1 MDLNIRK
8 YIYAFLAFVC
18 VMLSSVSCI
27 FDEYDD
33 VDPSDSGSLQFRII
47 SSVDTKIS
55 YPSEYETIFTPE
67 DAVGCVIAS
76 KNGEDYTFVENIEW
90 TYKQGDNSGVLML
103 AANGGKIQAVSD
115 QEKAEQGYVELT
127 DQNMNY
133 AFFFYYPYSDSVNS
147 LSHVV
152 SASTDQSNADALYSS
167 DFIWT
172 NYVLDQ
178 RTKTENITS
187 SNANYPVNLTF
198 EKKMAVIDIH
208 CDGDASNTVTSPKI
222 QIGTSGTSI
231 GSNTIYT
238 QSGFNLST
246 GSYDF
251 TSNTAVFPNNQTGLL
266 TPYLWSEED
275 TEKIYRLNVVPQTFR
290 DWSLVVTL
298 NSSVMA
304 PIPLED
310 KLTQLEEGK
319 LYILHIAPAGNGS
332 VEIVDWDSGAFGDL
346 VPEDEVEVVGPHV
359 TRIDNAS
366 RTNANLSATEIIARP
381 GEQITITGQNLNL
394 IGKLIIHGVEFGVA
408 ATDEGKKITF
418 TFPEF
423 TDVDDWIDG
432 DIEMLTG
439 TEYADVAVG
448 TKLTAGTY
456 VLPTPKV
463 AEVIREGVNI
473 TLKGTDLDLATSGFG
488 GSVVRGETVVDV
500 ELVDGDLKLGLASCD
515 DQIELRTSYTDTEA
529 DDYVANTVPL
539 NYTPECTELQPATV
553 SPGDQLVLVGKNL
566 DLVNCVV
573 YEDGGPDDIVYA
585 RGTPYLSGTGETLTV
600 MVPPGS
606 KTGAIRL
613 RTCFYSNVNT
623 PSLTVTEIP
632 GEETVIWNY
641 VSPYHN
647 PQTDEDKNNFQ
658 NHQREQEGKEHTVT
672 HEADYDLQPSTS
684 ANSTETAHKFDW
696 STVKAGD
703 ILVVCVDRNENW
715 NDWQYVVKSGGSV
728 LNQSASN
735 TTGIRITLTAEII
748 SDITENGLIIS
759 MPGYSD
765 ASTCRVDKIAV
776 WKQPLVPAITEITRT
791 ESEMIITGTNF
802 DYVETLSLNGCA
814 LTKDTHYTIN
824 SEDQITI
831 DLNSDFDNQYKKLK
845 GNVVL
850 NGSVQKDY
858 DHEPEAT
865 ISDDTSKLVGETI
878 TLNGTNLDLVENV
891 VFKTG
896 SGTVNG
902 TISTKTQTQIV
913 VVIPG
918 DAVAGDVTLDCVDPA
933 NTQVVVG
940 LAKITRVTSVE
951 GFKPGSTTT
960 VHGTYLD
967 RIAYA
972 TVPGPDGSTLKIDN
986 LAVSGNDRT
995 FTLPET
1001 TCDGVMK
1008 FYSSSDV
1015 LISQG
1020 DFQTTKPSNIS
1031 FANSTVPVGSQLTI
1045 NGNDLDL
1052 VKSITFGGDKTVS
1065 DFTNNDTNQI
1075 VVTVPE
1081 GAETGTL
1088 KLNLANGTYVETPTL
1103 TVADVVLDP
1112 PTISGHRR
1120 EGSDIIF
1127 TGTGLDLVDAVY
1139 VNDGSV
1145 GFTLVSATEIK
1156 VAGTVAGFTGKIK
1169 VESENGESD
1178 IYPYDFT
1185 PVITSVADEYG
1196 NTITSMDPG
1205 QTIRV
1210 YGNNLDL
1217 ANLLKFNSS
1226 GQYVRIDNLGNPS
1239 IEYVTVT
1246 VPAGATG
1253 STSIQLRDVMGGDQG
1268 SLGGLTVNALDGT
1281 EETVWNGSNVV
1292 YSDWNSVNVGDYV
1305 IVYVNPSNNSSD
1317 WSFQL
1322 NGNTYTNSTGV
1333 MIQLDQTSLNYLRNN
1348 GGFQIGNISTNNC
1361 QVSRVTVLKQQAAG
1375 GLELVFDKYSP
1386 NPVQA
1391 GHELVIYISNSDY
1404 IASVLFSGCS
1414 EYVIGRSESNRE
1426 YKVTVP
1432 NEAVTGRVT
1441 LKLTDGSTME
1451 LPDLTITGSVVTPS
1465 INSISRVGWE
1475 QLIIEGTNFSDATEV
1490 TLNGQSLVLDTH
1502 YDRDGNKITIY
1513 QDRLEPSSNII
1524 SGSVTLDG
1532 TVTESYD
1539 FTPTVTSFDKTEV
1552 AVGETITITGTNLD
1566 LVNKVIFTGGA
1577 YCEVT
1582 PGETLTFTVP
1592 QEAQTGQI
1600 TLSCMDGGP
1609 TTVTP
1614 GQTITITSSG
1624 GGNQGGSE
1632 TTISDIT
1639 RTGTTLYISGENL
1652 SEVQSVAIANNNLQT
1667 HQWSL
1672 LNGQI
1677 KIDTFNYYG
1686 FEGDVVLTTKT
1697 SSVVRG
1703 SYNYKPTVET
1713 ISDPVIVGQEIIIT
1727 GTDLDLVDKVVFDN
1741 NWGNQ
1746 SYVSKS
1752 GTSTINDIKVT
1763 VPSEAK
1769 SSELKFEC
1777 VGQKL
1782 INTGRN
1788 IEVRQLPTVTS
1799 VSSKYVL
1806 AGDNLTIY
1814 GSDLDLV
1821 EYAQIGTGDELN
1833 VTKVSS
1839 SEISVTIPAGTQSGE
1854 LRLKV
1859 SETIVIESA
1868 QNINIAKD
1876 RVYNEKVE
1884 IAPNGTIEIAGFD
1897 VSGATKIVFAIIRS
1911 QASQGS
1917 IIVNSGDSPVKT
1929 FTYGWVGSE
1938 IVEFGEIDVSGLS
1951 SEVIDNIK
1959 EKGLTLSL
1967 DTKNYYYGSFC
1978 LDSIYIL

>member
-55 YPSEYETIFTPE
+55 YPSEYETIFTHGDE
-67 DAVGCVIAS
+67 VGCVIAS
-76 KNGEDYTFVENIEW
+76 KNEEDYTFVENIKW

-103 AANGGKIQAVSD
+103 AANSGKIQAVSD

-127 DQNMNY
+127 DQSMNY
-133 AFFFYYPYSDSVNS
+133 AFFFYYPYSSSVNS

-152 SASTDQSNADALYSS
+152 SASTDQSYADADALYAS

-208 CDGDASNTVTSPKI
+208 CEGDASNTVTSPKI

-238 QSGFNLST
+238 QSGFNIST
-246 GSYDF
+246 GEYNF
-251 TSNTAVFPNNQTGLL
+251 NSNTAVFPTNGQQTGLL
-266 TPYLWSEED
+266 TPYLWSGTEED
-275 TEKIYRLNVVPQTFR
+275 TEKIYRLNVIPQTFR
-290 DWSLVVTL
+290 NWSLVVTL

-394 IGKLIIHGVEFGVA
+394 IGKLIVHGDEIEVE

-432 DIEMLTG
+432 NIVMVTG
-439 TEYADVAVG
+439 TEYADVPEG
-448 TKLTAGTY
+448 TESVIGTY
-456 VLPTPKV
+456 ILPTPKV
-463 AEVIREGVNI
+463 TEVVREGVDI

-500 ELVDGDLKLGLASCD
+500 KLVDGDLKLSLASCN
-515 DQIELRTSYTDTEA
+515 DQIELRTSSTDTEA
-529 DDYVANTVPL
+529 DGYVANTVQL
-539 NYTPECTELQPATV
+539 NYTPVCTELQPASV
-553 SPGDQLVLVGKNL
+553 SPGDELVLVGENL

-573 YEDGGPDDIVYA
+573 YEDGGADDIVYA

-600 MVPPGS
+600 MVPPGA

-632 GEETVIWNY
+632 GVETVIWNY
-641 VSPYHN
+641 ESPYHN

-672 HEADYDLQPSTS
+672 HEANYVLQPSTS
-684 ANSTETAHKFDW
+684 ENSTETAHKFDW

-735 TTGIRITLTAEII
+735 TTGIRITLTDEMI
-748 SDITENGLIIS
+748 SDITENGLTIS

-831 DLNSDFDNQYKKLK
+831 DLNSDFDNQYKNLK

-865 ISDDTSKLVGETI
+865 ISDDASKLVGETI

-902 TISTKTQTQIV
+902 TISTKTQTQIE

-940 LAKITRVTSVE
+940 QAKITRVEWVD

-972 TVPGPDGSTLKIDN
+972 TVPGPDDAILKIDN

-1065 DFTNNDTNQI
+1065 DFTNNGTNQI

-1081 GAETGTL
+1081 GAESGTL

-1103 TVADVVLDP
+1103 TVADVAADAPTVTSINPTTGQINGELQIFGANLDKVVSV
-1112 PTISGHRR
+1112 T
-1120 EGSDIIF
+1120 F
-1127 TGTGLDLVDAVY
+1127 TGGVKVDAS
-1139 VNDGSV
+1139 DFITKSTQELKLRIPV
-1145 GFTLVSATEIK
+1145 GAQ
-1156 VAGTVAGFTGKIK
+1156 TG
-1169 VESENGESD
+1169 
-1178 IYPYDFT
+1178 
-1185 PVITSVADEYG
+1185 
-1196 NTITSMDPG
+1196 
-1205 QTIRV
+1205 
-1210 YGNNLDL
+1210 
-1217 ANLLKFNSS
+1217 
-1226 GQYVRIDNLGNPS
+1226 
-1239 IEYVTVT
+1239 
-1246 VPAGATG
+1246 
-1253 STSIQLRDVMGGDQG
+1253 
-1268 SLGGLTVNALDGT
+1268 
-1281 EETVWNGSNVV
+1281 
-1292 YSDWNSVNVGDYV
+1292 
-1305 IVYVNPSNNSSD
+1305 
-1317 WSFQL
+1317 
-1322 NGNTYTNSTGV
+1322 
-1333 MIQLDQTSLNYLRNN
+1333 
-1348 GGFQIGNISTNNC
+1348 
-1361 QVSRVTVLKQQAAG
+1361 
-1375 GLELVFDKYSP
+1375 
-1386 NPVQA
+1386 
-1391 GHELVIYISNSDY
+1391 
-1404 IASVLFSGCS
+1404 
-1414 EYVIGRSESNRE
+1414 
-1426 YKVTVP
+1426 
-1432 NEAVTGRVT
+1432 T
-1441 LKLTDGSTME
+1441 LKLNLANGSYVETST
-1451 LPDLTITGSVVTPS
+1451 LTITGGGEQIVPT
-1465 INSISRVGWE
+1465 INPPITRYD
-1475 QLIIEGTNFSDATEV
+1475 QLIYVDGTNLKSVTSVYLNDEDNPLSEDVYSVNDAGT
-1490 TLNGQSLVLDTH
+1490 
-1502 YDRDGNKITIY
+1502 RITIDLTKGG
-1513 QDRLEPSSNII
+1513 QK
-1524 SGSVTLDG
+1524 GVTGFVMIGYDG
-1532 TVTESYD
+1532 GTKRENYN

-1566 LVNKVIFTGGA
+1566 LVDKITFVNGNGDSS
-1577 YCEVT
+1577 CGVT
-1582 PGETLTFTVP
+1582 VQVPGETLTFTVP
-1592 QEAQTGQI
+1592 EGAQTGQI
-1600 TLSCMDGGP
+1600 TLSCIDGGT

-1624 GGNQGGSE
+1624 GGNQGGSDD
-1632 TTISDIT
+1632 DI
-1639 RTGTTLYISGENL
+1639 
-1652 SEVQSVAIANNNLQT
+1652 
-1667 HQWSL
+1667 
-1672 LNGQI
+1672 
-1677 KIDTFNYYG
+1677 
-1686 FEGDVVLTTKT
+1686 
-1697 SSVVRG
+1697 
-1703 SYNYKPTVET
+1703 
-1713 ISDPVIVGQEIIIT
+1713 
-1727 GTDLDLVDKVVFDN
+1727 
-1741 NWGNQ
+1741 
-1746 SYVSKS
+1746 
-1752 GTSTINDIKVT
+1752 
-1763 VPSEAK
+1763 
-1769 SSELKFEC
+1769 
-1777 VGQKL
+1777 
-1782 INTGRN
+1782 
-1788 IEVRQLPTVTS
+1788 
-1799 VSSKYVL
+1799 
-1806 AGDNLTIY
+1806 
-1814 GSDLDLV
+1814 
-1821 EYAQIGTGDELN
+1821 
-1833 VTKVSS
+1833 
-1839 SEISVTIPAGTQSGE
+1839 
-1854 LRLKV
+1854 
-1859 SETIVIESA
+1859 
-1868 QNINIAKD
+1868 
-1876 RVYNEKVE
+1876 
-1884 IAPNGTIEIAGFD
+1884 FD
-1897 VSGATKIVFAIIRS
+1897 VSGLNRINYTLTTEDLKDCAAGNVLRVTIYMPMNNWANLYIYYGNGTQMYDSNRL
-1911 QASQGS
+1911 ASQS
-1917 IIVNSGDSPVKT
+1917 YN
-1929 FTYGWVGSE
+1929 YYN
-1938 IVEFGEIDVSGLS
+1938 S
-1951 SEVIDNIK
+1951 SEAATFVYEKNLDEAECSRLKTDGAYIYLQSADGSGVVITQITIARN
-1959 EKGLTLSL
+1959 
-1967 DTKNYYYGSFC
+1967 
-1978 LDSIYIL
+1978 

>member
-67 DAVGCVIAS
+67 DEVGCVIAS
-76 KNGEDYTFVENIEW
+76 KNGEDYTFVENIKW

-103 AANGGKIQAVSD
+103 AENSDKIQAVSD

-127 DQNMNY
+127 DQSMNY
-133 AFFFYYPYSDSVNS
+133 AFFFYYPYSSSVNS

-152 SASTDQSNADALYSS
+152 SASTDQSDADVLYAS

-208 CDGDASNTVTSPKI
+208 CDGDALSDPYI
-222 QIGTSGTSI
+222 QIGTENVDI

-251 TSNTAVFPNNQTGLL
+251 TSNTAVFPNSETGLL
-266 TPYLWSEED
+266 TPYLWSGTEESK
-275 TEKIYRLNVVPQTFR
+275 EKIYRLNVIPQTFR

-298 NSSVMA
+298 NSSPMA

-394 IGKLIIHGVEFGVA
+394 IGKLIVHGVEVDEVE

-423 TDVDDWIDG
+423 ADVDDWIDG
-432 DIEMLTG
+432 DIVMVTG
-439 TEYADVAVG
+439 TEYADVPEG
-448 TKLTAGTY
+448 TELPAGTY

-463 AEVIREGVNI
+463 TEVVREGTDI

-488 GSVVRGETVVDV
+488 GSVLRGETVVDV
-500 ELVDGDLKLGLASCD
+500 ELVDGDLKLTLARCD
-515 DQIELRTSYTDTEA
+515 DQIELRTSSTDTEA
-529 DDYVANTVPL
+529 VGYVPNTVQL
-539 NYTPECTELQPATV
+539 NYTPVCTELQPASV
-553 SPGDQLVLVGKNL
+553 SPGDELVLVGENL

-573 YEDGGPDDIVYA
+573 YEDGGADDIVYA

-600 MVPPGS
+600 MVPPGA

-613 RTCFYSNVNT
+613 RTHFYSNVNT

-647 PQTDEDKNNFQ
+647 PETDEDKNNFQ
-658 NHQREQEGKEHTVT
+658 SHQREREGKEHTVT
-672 HEADYDLQPSTS
+672 HEANYVLQPSTS
-684 ANSTETAHKFDW
+684 ENSTETAHKFDW

-715 NDWQYVVKSGGSV
+715 NNWEYVVKSGGSV

-735 TTGIRITLTAEII
+735 TTGIRITLTAEMI
-748 SDITENGLIIS
+748 SDITENGLTIS
-759 MPGYSD
+759 MPGNSD

-791 ESEMIITGTNF
+791 GSDMIITGTNF
-802 DYVETLSLNGCA
+802 DYVETLSLNDCA

-831 DLNSDFDNQYKKLK
+831 DLNSDFDNQYKNLK

-940 LAKITRVTSVE
+940 QAKITRVEWVD

-972 TVPGPDGSTLKIDN
+972 TVPGPNGSTLKIDN

-995 FTLPET
+995 FTLPEN

-1052 VKSITFGGDKTVS
+1052 VKSITFGGDKTV
-1065 DFTNNDTNQI
+1065 DNFTKNGTNQI

-1088 KLNLANGTYVETPTL
+1088 KLNLANGTYVETPEL
-1103 TVADVVLDP
+1103 TVADVVLEP

-1127 TGTGLDLVDAVY
+1127 TGTGLNLVDAVY
-1139 VNDGSV
+1139 VNGGSV
-1145 GFTLVSATEIK
+1145 GFTLVSATEITEIK
-1156 VAGTVAGFTGKIK
+1156 VAGTVAGFTGSIQ
-1169 VESENGESD
+1169 VESENGVSES
-1178 IYPYDFT
+1178 YDYNFT
-1185 PVITSVADEYG
+1185 PVIMRVADEYG

-1226 GQYVRIDNLGNPS
+1226 GQYVRIDKLGNPS

-1281 EETVWNGSNVV
+1281 EVNVWDGSNVV

-1322 NGNTYTNSTGV
+1322 NGNTYTNSTSV
-1333 MIQLDQTSLNYLRNN
+1333 MIQLDQSSLDYLRNN
-1348 GGFQIGNISTNNC
+1348 GGFKIGDISTNNC
-1361 QVSRVTVLKQQAAG
+1361 QVSRVTVLKKQAAG
-1375 GLELVFDKYSP
+1375 GGDV
-1386 NPVQA
+1386 
-1391 GHELVIYISNSDY
+1391 
-1404 IASVLFSGCS
+1404 
-1414 EYVIGRSESNRE
+1414 
-1426 YKVTVP
+1426 
-1432 NEAVTGRVT
+1432 
-1441 LKLTDGSTME
+1441 
-1451 LPDLTITGSVVTPS
+1451 
-1465 INSISRVGWE
+1465 
-1475 QLIIEGTNFSDATEV
+1475 
-1490 TLNGQSLVLDTH
+1490 
-1502 YDRDGNKITIY
+1502 
-1513 QDRLEPSSNII
+1513 
-1524 SGSVTLDG
+1524 
-1532 TVTESYD
+1532 
-1539 FTPTVTSFDKTEV
+1539 PTVTSINPTT
-1552 AVGETITITGTNLD
+1552 GEINGELQIFGANLD
-1566 LVNKVIFTGGA
+1566 KVVSVTFTGG
-1577 YCEVT
+1577 VT
-1582 PGETLTFTVP
+1582 VDASDFITKST
-1592 QEAQTGQI
+1592 QELKLRIPEGAQTG
-1600 TLSCMDGGP
+1600 TLKLNLANETYVETSA
-1609 TTVTP
+1609 TL
-1614 GQTITITSSG
+1614 TINPSG
-1624 GGNQGGSE
+1624 GGNQGGSDDGTVVWNE
-1632 TTISDIT
+1632 GPTPTSD
-1639 RTGTTLYISGENL
+1639 
-1652 SEVQSVAIANNNLQT
+1652 
-1667 HQWSL
+1667 W
-1672 LNGQI
+1672 
-1677 KIDTFNYYG
+1677 
-1686 FEGDVVLTTKT
+1686 
-1697 SSVVRG
+1697 
-1703 SYNYKPTVET
+1703 
-1713 ISDPVIVGQEIIIT
+1713 
-1727 GTDLDLVDKVVFDN
+1727 
-1741 NWGNQ
+1741 
-1746 SYVSKS
+1746 
-1752 GTSTINDIKVT
+1752 
-1763 VPSEAK
+1763 
-1769 SSELKFEC
+1769 
-1777 VGQKL
+1777 
-1782 INTGRN
+1782 
-1788 IEVRQLPTVTS
+1788 
-1799 VSSKYVL
+1799 
-1806 AGDNLTIY
+1806 
-1814 GSDLDLV
+1814 
-1821 EYAQIGTGDELN
+1821 
-1833 VTKVSS
+1833 
-1839 SEISVTIPAGTQSGE
+1839 SVTIPGTKLSGYKKLLVE
-1854 LRLKV
+1854 CIITKEGYGQIIV
-1859 SETIVIESA
+1859 GGTYIGQWCASETVCTFECDINGNSDITIKYDSGPIALNRVIV
-1868 QNINIAKD
+1868 K
-1876 RVYNEKVE
+1876 
-1884 IAPNGTIEIAGFD
+1884 
-1897 VSGATKIVFAIIRS
+1897 
-1911 QASQGS
+1911 
-1917 IIVNSGDSPVKT
+1917 
-1929 FTYGWVGSE
+1929 
-1938 IVEFGEIDVSGLS
+1938 
-1951 SEVIDNIK
+1951 
-1959 EKGLTLSL
+1959 
-1967 DTKNYYYGSFC
+1967 
-1978 LDSIYIL
+1978 

>member
-55 YPSEYETIFTPE
+55 YPSEYETIFTPGDE
-67 DAVGCVIAS
+67 VGCVIAS
-76 KNGEDYTFVENIEW
+76 KNGEDYTFAENIKW

-103 AANGGKIQAVSD
+103 AANSGKIQAVSD

-127 DQNMNY
+127 DQSMNY
-133 AFFFYYPYSDSVNS
+133 AFFFYYPYSSSVNS

-152 SASTDQSNADALYSS
+152 SASTDQSDADALYAS

-208 CDGDASNTVTSPKI
+208 CEGDASNTVTSPKI

-251 TSNTAVFPNNQTGLL
+251 TSKTAVFPNSETGLL
-266 TPYLWSEED
+266 TPYLWSGTEESK
-275 TEKIYRLNVVPQTFR
+275 EKIYRLNVIPQTFR
-290 DWSLVVTL
+290 NWSLVVTL
-298 NSSVMA
+298 NSSDMA

-394 IGKLIIHGVEFGVA
+394 IGTLIVHGVEVDEVE

-423 TDVDDWIDG
+423 ADVDDWIDG
-432 DIEMLTG
+432 DIVMVTG
-439 TEYADVAVG
+439 TEYADVPEG
-448 TKLTAGTY
+448 TELPAGTY

-463 AEVIREGVNI
+463 TEVVREGVDI

-488 GSVVRGETVVDV
+488 GSVVRGNDVVEGV
-500 ELVDGDLKLGLASCD
+500 ELDNGDLKLGLASCD
-515 DQIELRTSYTDTEA
+515 DLIELRTSYTDTEA
-529 DDYVANTVPL
+529 DGYVANTVPL

-573 YEDGGPDDIVYA
+573 YEDGGADDIVYA

-600 MVPPGS
+600 MVPPGA

-632 GEETVIWNY
+632 GVETVIWNY

-647 PQTDEDKNNFQ
+647 PETDEDKNNFQ
-658 NHQREQEGKEHTVT
+658 SHQREQEGKEHTVT

-715 NDWQYVVKSGGSV
+715 SNWEYVVKSGNEV
-728 LNQSASN
+728 LNQIASN
-735 TTGIRITLTAEII
+735 TTGIRITLTAEMI
-748 SDITENGLIIS
+748 SDITANGLTIS

-791 ESEMIITGTNF
+791 GSDMIITGTNF

-814 LTKDTHYTIN
+814 LTKDTHYTVN
-824 SEDQITI
+824 SDEQITI
-831 DLNSDFDNQYKKLK
+831 DLNSDFDNQYKNLK

-865 ISDDTSKLVGETI
+865 ISDDASKLVGETI

-986 LAVSGNDRT
+986 LAFSGNDRT

-1065 DFTNNDTNQI
+1065 DFTNNGTNQI

-1103 TVADVVLDP
+1103 TVADVAADAPTVTSINPTTGEINGELQIFGANLDKVVSV
-1112 PTISGHRR
+1112 T
-1120 EGSDIIF
+1120 F
-1127 TGTGLDLVDAVY
+1127 TGGVTVDAS
-1139 VNDGSV
+1139 DFITKSTQELKLRIPEG
-1145 GFTLVSATEIK
+1145 AQ
-1156 VAGTVAGFTGKIK
+1156 TG
-1169 VESENGESD
+1169 
-1178 IYPYDFT
+1178 
-1185 PVITSVADEYG
+1185 
-1196 NTITSMDPG
+1196 
-1205 QTIRV
+1205 
-1210 YGNNLDL
+1210 
-1217 ANLLKFNSS
+1217 
-1226 GQYVRIDNLGNPS
+1226 
-1239 IEYVTVT
+1239 
-1246 VPAGATG
+1246 
-1253 STSIQLRDVMGGDQG
+1253 
-1268 SLGGLTVNALDGT
+1268 
-1281 EETVWNGSNVV
+1281 
-1292 YSDWNSVNVGDYV
+1292 
-1305 IVYVNPSNNSSD
+1305 
-1317 WSFQL
+1317 
-1322 NGNTYTNSTGV
+1322 
-1333 MIQLDQTSLNYLRNN
+1333 
-1348 GGFQIGNISTNNC
+1348 
-1361 QVSRVTVLKQQAAG
+1361 
-1375 GLELVFDKYSP
+1375 
-1386 NPVQA
+1386 
-1391 GHELVIYISNSDY
+1391 
-1404 IASVLFSGCS
+1404 
-1414 EYVIGRSESNRE
+1414 
-1426 YKVTVP
+1426 
-1432 NEAVTGRVT
+1432 T
-1441 LKLTDGSTME
+1441 LKLNLANGTYVETST
-1451 LPDLTITGSVVTPS
+1451 LTITGGGEQIVPT
-1465 INSISRVGWE
+1465 INPPITRYD
-1475 QLIIEGTNFSDATEV
+1475 QLIYVDGTNLKSVTSVYLNDENNPLSEGVYSVNDAGT
-1490 TLNGQSLVLDTH
+1490 
-1502 YDRDGNKITIY
+1502 RITIDLTKGG
-1513 QDRLEPSSNII
+1513 QK
-1524 SGSVTLDG
+1524 GVTGFVMVGYDG
-1532 TVTESYD
+1532 GTKKENYN

-1566 LVNKVIFTGGA
+1566 LVDKITFVNGDSSCG
-1577 YCEVT
+1577 VT
-1582 PGETLTFTVP
+1582 VQVPGETLTFTVP
-1592 QEAQTGQI
+1592 EGAQTGQI
-1600 TLSCMDGGP
+1600 TLSCIDGGT

-1624 GGNQGGSE
+1624 GGNQGGSDDGTVVWSEGPTATSGWSVTISGNKLSGYKKLLVECIIPEKSYGQIVVGSTYTGQYCESE
-1632 TTISDIT
+1632 TVCTFEFDINGDSDIT
-1639 RTGTTLYISGENL
+1639 IRYESG
-1652 SEVQSVAIANNNLQT
+1652 SIA
-1667 HQWSL
+1667 
-1672 LNGQI
+1672 LN
-1677 KIDTFNYYG
+1677 
-1686 FEGDVVLTTKT
+1686 
-1697 SSVVRG
+1697 R
-1703 SYNYKPTVET
+1703 
-1713 ISDPVIVGQEIIIT
+1713 VIV
-1727 GTDLDLVDKVVFDN
+1727 K
-1741 NWGNQ
+1741 
-1746 SYVSKS
+1746 
-1752 GTSTINDIKVT
+1752 
-1763 VPSEAK
+1763 
-1769 SSELKFEC
+1769 
-1777 VGQKL
+1777 
-1782 INTGRN
+1782 
-1788 IEVRQLPTVTS
+1788 
-1799 VSSKYVL
+1799 
-1806 AGDNLTIY
+1806 
-1814 GSDLDLV
+1814 
-1821 EYAQIGTGDELN
+1821 
-1833 VTKVSS
+1833 
-1839 SEISVTIPAGTQSGE
+1839 
-1854 LRLKV
+1854 
-1859 SETIVIESA
+1859 
-1868 QNINIAKD
+1868 
-1876 RVYNEKVE
+1876 
-1884 IAPNGTIEIAGFD
+1884 
-1897 VSGATKIVFAIIRS
+1897 
-1911 QASQGS
+1911 
-1917 IIVNSGDSPVKT
+1917 
-1929 FTYGWVGSE
+1929 
-1938 IVEFGEIDVSGLS
+1938 
-1951 SEVIDNIK
+1951 
-1959 EKGLTLSL
+1959 
-1967 DTKNYYYGSFC
+1967 
-1978 LDSIYIL
+1978 

>member
-55 YPSEYETIFTPE
+55 YPSEYETIFTPGDE
-67 DAVGCVIAS
+67 VGCVIAS

-115 QEKAEQGYVELT
+115 QEKADQGYVELT

-147 LSHVV
+147 LSNVV
-152 SASTDQSNADALYSS
+152 SASTDQSDANANALYAS

-266 TPYLWSEED
+266 TPYLWSGTEESK
-275 TEKIYRLNVVPQTFR
+275 EKIYRLNVIPQTFR

-366 RTNANLSATEIIARP
+366 RRNANLSATEIIARP

-394 IGKLIIHGVEFGVA
+394 IGKLIVHGVEFNVV

-418 TFPEF
+418 TFPPF

-432 DIEMLTG
+432 DIEMVTG

-448 TKLTAGTY
+448 THIPAGDY
-456 VLPTPKV
+456 ILPTPKV
-463 AEVIREGVNI
+463 TEVVREGVNI
-473 TLKGTDLDLATSGFG
+473 TLKGTDLDLATSEFG

-500 ELVDGDLKLGLASCD
+500 DVVDGDLKLTLASCN
-515 DQIELRTSYTDTEA
+515 DQIELRTSYT
-529 DDYVANTVPL
+529 VANTVPL

-600 MVPPGS
+600 MVPPGA

-658 NHQREQEGKEHTVT
+658 NHQREQEGKEHTVI
-672 HEADYDLQPSTS
+672 HEANYVLQPSTS
-684 ANSTETAHKFDW
+684 ENSTETAHKFDW

-715 NDWQYVVKSGGSV
+715 NNWEYVVKSGGSV

-735 TTGIRITLTAEII
+735 TTGIRITLTAEMI
-748 SDITENGLIIS
+748 SDITANGLTIT
-759 MPGYSD
+759 MPGNSEQL
-765 ASTCRVDKIAV
+765 TCRVDKIAV
-776 WKQPLVPAITEITRT
+776 WKQPLVPAIAEIART
-791 ESEMIITGTNF
+791 GSDMIINGTNF
-802 DYVETLSLNGCA
+802 NYVETLSLNGCT

-824 SEDQITI
+824 SDVQITI
-831 DLNSDFDNQYKKLK
+831 NLNSDFDNQYKKLK
-845 GNVVL
+845 GNVVM

-858 DHEPEAT
+858 DHEPKAT

-878 TLNGTNLDLVENV
+878 TLEGTNLDLVENV

-913 VVIPG
+913 VEIPG

-940 LAKITRVTSVE
+940 QAKITRVTSVE
-951 GFKPGSTTT
+951 GFKPGCTTT

-972 TVPGPDGSTLKIDN
+972 TVPGPDDSTLKIEN
-986 LAVSGNDRT
+986 LSDSGNDRT
-995 FTLPET
+995 FTLHET

-1015 LISQG
+1015 LISQV
-1020 DFQTTKPSNIS
+1020 DFQTTKPLYIS

-1052 VKSITFGGDKTVS
+1052 VKSITFGGDKTV
-1065 DFTNNDTNQI
+1065 DNFTKNGTNQI

-1081 GAETGTL
+1081 GAESGTL

-1103 TVADVVLDP
+1103 TVADVVLEP
-1112 PTISGHRR
+1112 PTISSHRR

-1139 VNDGSV
+1139 VNGGSV
-1145 GFTLVSATEIK
+1145 GFTPVKATEITEIK
-1156 VAGTVAGFTGKIK
+1156 VAGTAAGFTGSIQ
-1169 VESENGESD
+1169 VESENGVSNS
-1178 IYPYDFT
+1178 YQYDFR
-1185 PVITSVADEYG
+1185 PVITRVADEYG
-1196 NTITSMDPG
+1196 NNITSMDPG

-1226 GQYVRIDNLGNPS
+1226 GQYVRINYLGNPS

-1281 EETVWNGSNVV
+1281 EENVWNGSNVDL
-1292 YSDWNSVNVGDYV
+1292 DWNSVNVGDYV

-1322 NGNTYTNSTGV
+1322 NGATYTNSTSV
-1333 MIQLDQTSLNYLRNN
+1333 MIQLDQSSLDYLRNN
-1348 GGFQIGNISTNNC
+1348 GGFKIGDISTNNC

-1375 GLELVFDKYSP
+1375 GGDV
-1386 NPVQA
+1386 
-1391 GHELVIYISNSDY
+1391 
-1404 IASVLFSGCS
+1404 
-1414 EYVIGRSESNRE
+1414 
-1426 YKVTVP
+1426 
-1432 NEAVTGRVT
+1432 
-1441 LKLTDGSTME
+1441 
-1451 LPDLTITGSVVTPS
+1451 
-1465 INSISRVGWE
+1465 
-1475 QLIIEGTNFSDATEV
+1475 
-1490 TLNGQSLVLDTH
+1490 
-1502 YDRDGNKITIY
+1502 
-1513 QDRLEPSSNII
+1513 
-1524 SGSVTLDG
+1524 
-1532 TVTESYD
+1532 
-1539 FTPTVTSFDKTEV
+1539 PTVTSINPTTGQIN
-1552 AVGETITITGTNLD
+1552 GELQIFGDNLD
-1566 LVNKVIFTGGA
+1566 KVVSVTFTGG
-1577 YCEVT
+1577 VT
-1582 PGETLTFTVP
+1582 VDASDFITKSTQELKLRIPEGAETGTLKLNLANETYVETSATLTINP
-1592 QEAQTGQI
+1592 
-1600 TLSCMDGGP
+1600 
-1609 TTVTP
+1609 
-1614 GQTITITSSG
+1614 SG
-1624 GGNQGGSE
+1624 GGNQGGSGD
-1632 TTISDIT
+1632 DIF
-1639 RTGTTLYISGENL
+1639 Y
-1652 SEVQSVAIANNNLQT
+1652 
-1667 HQWSL
+1667 
-1672 LNGQI
+1672 
-1677 KIDTFNYYG
+1677 
-1686 FEGDVVLTTKT
+1686 
-1697 SSVVRG
+1697 
-1703 SYNYKPTVET
+1703 
-1713 ISDPVIVGQEIIIT
+1713 
-1727 GTDLDLVDKVVFDN
+1727 
-1741 NWGNQ
+1741 
-1746 SYVSKS
+1746 
-1752 GTSTINDIKVT
+1752 
-1763 VPSEAK
+1763 
-1769 SSELKFEC
+1769 
-1777 VGQKL
+1777 
-1782 INTGRN
+1782 
-1788 IEVRQLPTVTS
+1788 
-1799 VSSKYVL
+1799 
-1806 AGDNLTIY
+1806 
-1814 GSDLDLV
+1814 
-1821 EYAQIGTGDELN
+1821 
-1833 VTKVSS
+1833 
-1839 SEISVTIPAGTQSGE
+1839 
-1854 LRLKV
+1854 
-1859 SETIVIESA
+1859 
-1868 QNINIAKD
+1868 
-1876 RVYNEKVE
+1876 
-1884 IAPNGTIEIAGFD
+1884 
-1897 VSGATKIVFAIIRS
+1897 
-1911 QASQGS
+1911 
-1917 IIVNSGDSPVKT
+1917 
-1929 FTYGWVGSE
+1929 
-1938 IVEFGEIDVSGLS
+1938 VSGLNDRNYPLTTEDLKDCSAGNVLRVTIYMPINQWASLYIDYGANMDQNNRLTYKEGYS
-1951 SEVIDNIK
+1951 SPWNDDATHVFEKVLTPEECTRLQAEGAYIYLNAGSGVVITQITIARN
-1959 EKGLTLSL
+1959 
-1967 DTKNYYYGSFC
+1967 
-1978 LDSIYIL
+1978 

>member
-55 YPSEYETIFTPE
+55 YPSEYETIFTHGDE
-67 DAVGCVIAS
+67 VGCVIAS
-76 KNGEDYTFVENIEW
+76 KNEEDYTFVENIKW

-103 AANGGKIQAVSD
+103 AANSGKIQAVSD

-127 DQNMNY
+127 DQSMNY
-133 AFFFYYPYSDSVNS
+133 AFFFYYPYSSSVNS

-152 SASTDQSNADALYSS
+152 SASTDQFDADALYAS

-208 CDGDASNTVTSPKI
+208 CEGDASNTVTSPKI

-266 TPYLWSEED
+266 TPYLWSGTEES
-275 TEKIYRLNVVPQTFR
+275 TEKIYRLNVIPQTFR
-290 DWSLVVTL
+290 DWSLAVTL
-298 NSSVMA
+298 NSSDMD

-366 RTNANLSATEIIARP
+366 RTNANLSAKGIIARP

-394 IGKLIIHGVEFGVA
+394 IGKLIVHGFEVDVE
-408 ATDEGKKITF
+408 ATDEGKKIMF
-418 TFPEF
+418 TFPKF

-432 DIEMLTG
+432 NIEMVTG

-448 TKLTAGTY
+448 TKLPAGTY

-463 AEVIREGVNI
+463 TEVVREGTDI
-473 TLKGTDLDLATSGFG
+473 TLKGTDLDLATSEFG
-488 GSVVRGETVVDV
+488 GSVLRGETVVYV
-500 ELVDGDLKLGLASCD
+500 ELVDGDLKLSLASCD
-515 DQIELRTSYTDTEA
+515 DLIELRTSYTDTEA
-529 DDYVANTVPL
+529 DGYVANTVQL
-539 NYTPECTELQPATV
+539 NYTPVCTELQPASV
-553 SPGDQLVLVGKNL
+553 SPGDELVLVGENL

-573 YEDGGPDDIVYA
+573 YEDGGADDIVYA

-600 MVPPGS
+600 MVPPGA

-632 GEETVIWNY
+632 GVETVIWNY
-641 VSPYHN
+641 ESPYHN

-658 NHQREQEGKEHTVT
+658 SHQREQEGKEHTVT
-672 HEADYDLQPSTS
+672 HEANYVLQPSTS
-684 ANSTETAHKFDW
+684 ENSTETAHKFDW

-715 NDWQYVVKSGGSV
+715 NDWQYTVKSGNEV

-735 TTGIRITLTAEII
+735 TTGIRITLTAEMI
-748 SDITENGLIIS
+748 SDITENGLTIS

-765 ASTCRVDKIAV
+765 DSTCRVDKIAV

-791 ESEMIITGTNF
+791 GSDMIITGTNF
-802 DYVETLSLNGCA
+802 DYVETLSLNGCT

-824 SEDQITI
+824 SGDQITI
-831 DLNSDFDNQYKKLK
+831 NLNSDFDNQYKKLK

-878 TLNGTNLDLVENV
+878 TLEGTNLDLVENV

-913 VVIPG
+913 VEIPG
-918 DAVAGDVTLDCVDPA
+918 DAEAGDVTLDCVDPA
-933 NTQVVVG
+933 NTQVVAGQV
-940 LAKITRVTSVE
+940 KITRVTSVE

-972 TVPGPDGSTLKIDN
+972 TVPGPDDAILEIDN
-986 LAVSGNDRT
+986 LAISGNDRT

-1052 VKSITFGGDKTVS
+1052 VKSITFGGDKTV
-1065 DFTNNDTNQI
+1065 DNFTKNGTNQI

-1103 TVADVVLDP
+1103 TVADVVLEP

-1139 VNDGSV
+1139 VNGGSV
-1145 GFTLVSATEIK
+1145 GFTPVKATEITEIK
-1156 VAGTVAGFTGKIK
+1156 VAGTAAGFTGSIQ
-1169 VESENGESD
+1169 VESENGVSNS
-1178 IYPYDFT
+1178 YQYDFR
-1185 PVITSVADEYG
+1185 PVITRVADEYG
-1196 NTITSMDPG
+1196 NNITSMDPG

-1226 GQYVRIDNLGNPS
+1226 GQYVRINYLGNPS

-1281 EETVWNGSNVV
+1281 EENVWNGSNVDL
-1292 YSDWNSVNVGDYV
+1292 DWNSVNVGDYV

-1322 NGNTYTNSTGV
+1322 NGATYTNSTSV
-1333 MIQLDQTSLNYLRNN
+1333 MIQLDQSSLDYLRNN
-1348 GGFQIGNISTNNC
+1348 GGFKIGDISPSNC
-1361 QVSRVTVLKQQAAG
+1361 QVSRVTVLKQQAETVVWSEGPTATSG
-1375 GLELVFDKYSP
+1375 WPDVTISGTKLSGYKKLLVECIIHGYGQIIIVGAKPEDQYF
-1386 NPVQA
+1386 
-1391 GHELVIYISNSDY
+1391 GDY
-1404 IASVLFSGCS
+1404 FAS
-1414 EYVIGRSESNRE
+1414 E
-1426 YKVTVP
+1426 TVYTF
-1432 NEAVTGRVT
+1432 EC
-1441 LKLTDGSTME
+1441 D
-1451 LPDLTITGSVVTPS
+1451 
-1465 INSISRVGWE
+1465 
-1475 QLIIEGTNFSDATEV
+1475 
-1490 TLNGQSLVLDTH
+1490 LNG
-1502 YDRDGNKITIY
+1502 N
-1513 QDRLEPSSNII
+1513 
-1524 SGSVTLDG
+1524 
-1532 TVTESYD
+1532 
-1539 FTPTVTSFDKTEV
+1539 
-1552 AVGETITITGTNLD
+1552 
-1566 LVNKVIFTGGA
+1566 
-1577 YCEVT
+1577 
-1582 PGETLTFTVP
+1582 
-1592 QEAQTGQI
+1592 
-1600 TLSCMDGGP
+1600 
-1609 TTVTP
+1609 
-1614 GQTITITSSG
+1614 
-1624 GGNQGGSE
+1624 
-1632 TTISDIT
+1632 SDIT
-1639 RTGTTLYISGENL
+1639 IKHATGS
-1652 SEVQSVAIANNNLQT
+1652 IA
-1667 HQWSL
+1667 
-1672 LNGQI
+1672 LN
-1677 KIDTFNYYG
+1677 
-1686 FEGDVVLTTKT
+1686 
-1697 SSVVRG
+1697 R
-1703 SYNYKPTVET
+1703 
-1713 ISDPVIVGQEIIIT
+1713 VIV
-1727 GTDLDLVDKVVFDN
+1727 K
-1741 NWGNQ
+1741 
-1746 SYVSKS
+1746 
-1752 GTSTINDIKVT
+1752 
-1763 VPSEAK
+1763 
-1769 SSELKFEC
+1769 
-1777 VGQKL
+1777 
-1782 INTGRN
+1782 
-1788 IEVRQLPTVTS
+1788 
-1799 VSSKYVL
+1799 
-1806 AGDNLTIY
+1806 
-1814 GSDLDLV
+1814 
-1821 EYAQIGTGDELN
+1821 
-1833 VTKVSS
+1833 
-1839 SEISVTIPAGTQSGE
+1839 
-1854 LRLKV
+1854 
-1859 SETIVIESA
+1859 
-1868 QNINIAKD
+1868 
-1876 RVYNEKVE
+1876 
-1884 IAPNGTIEIAGFD
+1884 
-1897 VSGATKIVFAIIRS
+1897 
-1911 QASQGS
+1911 
-1917 IIVNSGDSPVKT
+1917 
-1929 FTYGWVGSE
+1929 
-1938 IVEFGEIDVSGLS
+1938 
-1951 SEVIDNIK
+1951 
-1959 EKGLTLSL
+1959 
-1967 DTKNYYYGSFC
+1967 
-1978 LDSIYIL
+1978 

>member
-55 YPSEYETIFTPE
+55 YPSEYETIFTPGDE
-67 DAVGCVIAS
+67 VGCVIAS
-76 KNGEDYTFVENIEW
+76 KDGDNYTFAENIKW

-103 AANGGKIQAVSD
+103 AANSGRIQAVSD

-127 DQNMNY
+127 DQSMNY
-133 AFFFYYPYSDSVNS
+133 AFFFYYPYSSSVNS
-147 LSHVV
+147 LSHSEIALVV
-152 SASTDQSNADALYSS
+152 SASTDQSTEGAMYSS

-208 CDGDASNTVTSPKI
+208 CDGDALSDPYI
-222 QIGTSGTSI
+222 QIGTENVDI

-251 TSNTAVFPNNQTGLL
+251 TSNTAVFPNNKTGSL
-266 TPYLWSEED
+266 TPYLWSVTEK
-275 TEKIYRLNVVPQTFR
+275 EKIYRLNVIPQTFR

-298 NSSVMA
+298 NTSVMA

-394 IGKLIIHGVEFGVA
+394 IEKLIVHEVEFDVV

-418 TFPEF
+418 TL
-423 TDVDDWIDG
+423 DVDDWIDG
-432 DIEMLTG
+432 AIEMVTG

-448 TKLTAGTY
+448 TVLPAGTY

-463 AEVIREGVNI
+463 AEVIREGVDI
-473 TLKGTDLDLATSGFG
+473 TLKGTDLDLATSEFG
-488 GSVVRGETVVDV
+488 GSVLRGNDVVEGVVLDN
-500 ELVDGDLKLGLASCD
+500 GDLKLSLASCD
-515 DQIELRTSYTDTEA
+515 DLIELRTSYTDTEA
-529 DDYVANTVPL
+529 DGYVANTVQL
-539 NYTPECTELQPATV
+539 NYTPVCTELQPASV
-553 SPGDQLVLVGKNL
+553 SPGDELVLVGENL

-573 YEDGGPDDIVYA
+573 YEDGGADDIVYA
-585 RGTPYLSGTGETLTV
+585 RGAPYLSGTGETLTV
-600 MVPPGS
+600 MVPPGA

-613 RTCFYSNVNT
+613 RTYFYSNVNT

-672 HEADYDLQPSTS
+672 HEAEYDLQPSTS
-684 ANSTETAHKFDW
+684 ENSTETAHKFDW

-715 NDWQYVVKSGGSV
+715 NDWQYTVTSGGSV

-735 TTGIRITLTAEII
+735 TTGIRITLTAEMI
-748 SDITENGLIIS
+748 SDITANGLTIS

-791 ESEMIITGTNF
+791 GSEMIITGTNF
-802 DYVETLSLNGCA
+802 NYVETLSLNGCT

-824 SEDQITI
+824 SDKQITI
-831 DLNSDFDNQYKKLK
+831 DLDSDFDNQYKKLK

-858 DHEPEAT
+858 DHEPKAT
-865 ISDDTSKLVGETI
+865 ISDDASKLVGETI
-878 TLNGTNLDLVENV
+878 TLEGTNLDLVENV

-940 LAKITRVTSVE
+940 QAKITRVTSVE

-972 TVPGPDGSTLKIDN
+972 TVPGPNGSTLKIDN
-986 LAVSGNDRT
+986 LDVSGNDRT
-995 FTLPET
+995 FTLPEN

-1045 NGNDLDL
+1045 NGYDLDL

-1065 DFTNNDTNQI
+1065 DFTNNGTNQI

-1103 TVADVVLDP
+1103 TVADVAADAPTVTSINPTTGQINGELQLLGANLDKVVSV
-1112 PTISGHRR
+1112 T
-1120 EGSDIIF
+1120 F
-1127 TGTGLDLVDAVY
+1127 TGGVTVDAS
-1139 VNDGSV
+1139 DFITKSTQELKLRIPV
-1145 GFTLVSATEIK
+1145 GAQ
-1156 VAGTVAGFTGKIK
+1156 TG
-1169 VESENGESD
+1169 
-1178 IYPYDFT
+1178 
-1185 PVITSVADEYG
+1185 
-1196 NTITSMDPG
+1196 
-1205 QTIRV
+1205 
-1210 YGNNLDL
+1210 
-1217 ANLLKFNSS
+1217 
-1226 GQYVRIDNLGNPS
+1226 
-1239 IEYVTVT
+1239 
-1246 VPAGATG
+1246 
-1253 STSIQLRDVMGGDQG
+1253 
-1268 SLGGLTVNALDGT
+1268 
-1281 EETVWNGSNVV
+1281 
-1292 YSDWNSVNVGDYV
+1292 
-1305 IVYVNPSNNSSD
+1305 
-1317 WSFQL
+1317 
-1322 NGNTYTNSTGV
+1322 
-1333 MIQLDQTSLNYLRNN
+1333 
-1348 GGFQIGNISTNNC
+1348 
-1361 QVSRVTVLKQQAAG
+1361 
-1375 GLELVFDKYSP
+1375 
-1386 NPVQA
+1386 
-1391 GHELVIYISNSDY
+1391 
-1404 IASVLFSGCS
+1404 
-1414 EYVIGRSESNRE
+1414 
-1426 YKVTVP
+1426 
-1432 NEAVTGRVT
+1432 T
-1441 LKLTDGSTME
+1441 LKLNLANGSYVETST
-1451 LPDLTITGSVVTPS
+1451 LTITGGGEQIVPT
-1465 INSISRVGWE
+1465 INPPITRHD
-1475 QLIIEGTNFSDATEV
+1475 QLIYVDGTNLKSVTSVYLNDENNPLSEGVYSVDDAGT
-1490 TLNGQSLVLDTH
+1490 
-1502 YDRDGNKITIY
+1502 RITIDLTKGG
-1513 QDRLEPSSNII
+1513 QK
-1524 SGSVTLDG
+1524 GVTGFVMVGYDG
-1532 TVTESYD
+1532 GTKKENYN

-1566 LVNKVIFTGGA
+1566 LVDNITFVNGGST
-1577 YCEVT
+1577 CGVT
-1582 PGETLTFTVP
+1582 VQVPGETLTFTVP
-1592 QEAQTGQI
+1592 EGAQTGQI
-1600 TLSCMDGGP
+1600 TLSCIDGGT

-1839 SEISVTIPAGTQSGE
+1839 SEISVTIPAGTQSGV
-1854 LRLKV
+1854 LQLKV
-1859 SETIVIESA
+1859 SETIVINSA

>member
-55 YPSEYETIFTPE
+55 YPSEYETIFTHGDE
-67 DAVGCVIAS
+67 VGCVIAS
-76 KNGEDYTFVENIEW
+76 KDGEDYTFAENIKW

-103 AANGGKIQAVSD
+103 AANSGKIQEVSD

-133 AFFFYYPYSDSVNS
+133 AFFFYYPYSSSVNS

-152 SASTDQSNADALYSS
+152 SAFTDQSDADADALYAS

-187 SNANYPVNLTF
+187 ANANYPVNLTF

-208 CDGDASNTVTSPKI
+208 CEGDALSDPYI
-222 QIGTSGTSI
+222 QIGTENVDI

-238 QSGFNLST
+238 QSGFNIYT
-246 GSYDF
+246 GEYNF
-251 TSNTAVFPNNQTGLL
+251 NSNTAVFPTNGQKTGLL
-266 TPYLWSEED
+266 TPYLWSGTEES
-275 TEKIYRLNVVPQTFR
+275 TEKIYRLNVIPQTFR

-298 NSSVMA
+298 NSSPMA

-394 IGKLIIHGVEFGVA
+394 IGKLIVHEEEVPVE

-432 DIEMLTG
+432 DIVMVTG

-448 TKLTAGTY
+448 TELPAGTY

-463 AEVIREGVNI
+463 TEVVREGVDI
-473 TLKGTDLDLATSGFG
+473 TLKGTDLDLATSEFG
-488 GSVVRGETVVDV
+488 GSVLRGETVVDV
-500 ELVDGDLKLGLASCD
+500 ELVDGDLKLSLASCN

-529 DDYVANTVPL
+529 DDYVANKVPL
-539 NYTPECTELQPATV
+539 NYTPECTELQPASV
-553 SPGDQLVLVGKNL
+553 SPGDELVLVGENL

-573 YEDGGPDDIVYA
+573 YEDGGADDIVYA

-600 MVPPGS
+600 MVPPGA

-647 PQTDEDKNNFQ
+647 PETDEDKNNFQ
-658 NHQREQEGKEHTVT
+658 SHQREQEGKEHTVT

-735 TTGIRITLTAEII
+735 TTGIRITLTAEMI
-748 SDITENGLIIS
+748 SDITAKGLTIS

-791 ESEMIITGTNF
+791 GSDMIINGTNF

-831 DLNSDFDNQYKKLK
+831 DLNSDFDNQYKNLK

-865 ISDDTSKLVGETI
+865 ISDDASKLVGETI

-891 VFKTG
+891 VFVKAD
-896 SGTVNG
+896 GTAVNG
-902 TISTKTQTQIV
+902 TIDTETQTQIQIV
-913 VVIPG
+913 VQIPEG
-918 DAVAGDVTLDCVDPA
+918 AVTGNITLDCIDYA

-940 LAKITRVTSVE
+940 QAKITRVEWVD

-995 FTLPET
+995 FTLPEN

-1065 DFTNNDTNQI
+1065 DFTNNGTNQI

-1103 TVADVVLDP
+1103 TVADVAADAPTVTSINPTTGEINGELQIFGANLDKVVSV
-1112 PTISGHRR
+1112 T
-1120 EGSDIIF
+1120 F
-1127 TGTGLDLVDAVY
+1127 TGEVTVDAS
-1139 VNDGSV
+1139 DFITKSTQELKLRIPV
-1145 GFTLVSATEIK
+1145 GAQ
-1156 VAGTVAGFTGKIK
+1156 TG
-1169 VESENGESD
+1169 
-1178 IYPYDFT
+1178 
-1185 PVITSVADEYG
+1185 
-1196 NTITSMDPG
+1196 
-1205 QTIRV
+1205 
-1210 YGNNLDL
+1210 
-1217 ANLLKFNSS
+1217 
-1226 GQYVRIDNLGNPS
+1226 
-1239 IEYVTVT
+1239 
-1246 VPAGATG
+1246 
-1253 STSIQLRDVMGGDQG
+1253 
-1268 SLGGLTVNALDGT
+1268 
-1281 EETVWNGSNVV
+1281 
-1292 YSDWNSVNVGDYV
+1292 
-1305 IVYVNPSNNSSD
+1305 
-1317 WSFQL
+1317 
-1322 NGNTYTNSTGV
+1322 
-1333 MIQLDQTSLNYLRNN
+1333 
-1348 GGFQIGNISTNNC
+1348 
-1361 QVSRVTVLKQQAAG
+1361 
-1375 GLELVFDKYSP
+1375 
-1386 NPVQA
+1386 
-1391 GHELVIYISNSDY
+1391 
-1404 IASVLFSGCS
+1404 
-1414 EYVIGRSESNRE
+1414 
-1426 YKVTVP
+1426 
-1432 NEAVTGRVT
+1432 T
-1441 LKLTDGSTME
+1441 LKLNLANESYVETST
-1451 LPDLTITGSVVTPS
+1451 LTITGGGEQIVPT
-1465 INSISRVGWE
+1465 INPPITRYD
-1475 QLIIEGTNFSDATEV
+1475 QLIYVDGTNLKSVTSVYLNDEDNPLSEDVYSVNDAGT
-1490 TLNGQSLVLDTH
+1490 
-1502 YDRDGNKITIY
+1502 RITIDLTKGG
-1513 QDRLEPSSNII
+1513 QK
-1524 SGSVTLDG
+1524 GVTGFVMIGYDG
-1532 TVTESYD
+1532 GTKRENYN

-1566 LVNKVIFTGGA
+1566 LVDKITFVNGNGDSS
-1577 YCEVT
+1577 CGVT
-1582 PGETLTFTVP
+1582 VQVPGETLTFTVP
-1592 QEAQTGQI
+1592 DGAQTGQI
-1600 TLSCMDGGP
+1600 TLSCIDGGT

-1624 GGNQGGSE
+1624 GGNQGGSGD
-1632 TTISDIT
+1632 DI
-1639 RTGTTLYISGENL
+1639 
-1652 SEVQSVAIANNNLQT
+1652 
-1667 HQWSL
+1667 
-1672 LNGQI
+1672 
-1677 KIDTFNYYG
+1677 
-1686 FEGDVVLTTKT
+1686 
-1697 SSVVRG
+1697 
-1703 SYNYKPTVET
+1703 
-1713 ISDPVIVGQEIIIT
+1713 
-1727 GTDLDLVDKVVFDN
+1727 
-1741 NWGNQ
+1741 
-1746 SYVSKS
+1746 
-1752 GTSTINDIKVT
+1752 
-1763 VPSEAK
+1763 
-1769 SSELKFEC
+1769 
-1777 VGQKL
+1777 
-1782 INTGRN
+1782 
-1788 IEVRQLPTVTS
+1788 
-1799 VSSKYVL
+1799 
-1806 AGDNLTIY
+1806 
-1814 GSDLDLV
+1814 
-1821 EYAQIGTGDELN
+1821 
-1833 VTKVSS
+1833 
-1839 SEISVTIPAGTQSGE
+1839 
-1854 LRLKV
+1854 
-1859 SETIVIESA
+1859 
-1868 QNINIAKD
+1868 
-1876 RVYNEKVE
+1876 
-1884 IAPNGTIEIAGFD
+1884 FD
-1897 VSGATKIVFAIIRS
+1897 VSGL
-1911 QASQGS
+1911 
-1917 IIVNSGDSPVKT
+1917 ND
-1929 FTYGWVGSE
+1929 
-1938 IVEFGEIDVSGLS
+1938 
-1951 SEVIDNIK
+1951 
-1959 EKGLTLSL
+1959 
-1967 DTKNYYYGSFC
+1967 KNYTLTTEDLKDCAAGNVLRVTIYMPINQWAHLYIYYGANIDQNNRLTYKEGYSSPYNDDATHVFEKELTEAEC
-1978 LDSIYIL
+1978 SRLKTDGAYIYLNAGSGVVITQITIARN

>member
-55 YPSEYETIFTPE
+55 YPSEYETIFTPG

-76 KNGEDYTFVENIEW
+76 KNEEDYTFVENIKW

-103 AANGGKIQAVSD
+103 AANSGKIQAVSD
-115 QEKAEQGYVELT
+115 PEKAEQGYVELT
-127 DQNMNY
+127 DQSMNY

-152 SASTDQSNADALYSS
+152 SASTDQYDADALYAS

-187 SNANYPVNLTF
+187 ANANYPVNLTF

-208 CDGDASNTVTSPKI
+208 CEGDASNTVTSPKI

-238 QSGFNLST
+238 QSRFNIST
-246 GSYDF
+246 GEYDF
-251 TSNTAVFPNNQTGLL
+251 NYNTAVFPTNGQQTGLL
-266 TPYLWSEED
+266 TPYLLSGTEES
-275 TEKIYRLNVVPQTFR
+275 TEKIYRLNVIPQTFR

-298 NSSVMA
+298 NSSDMA

-394 IGKLIIHGVEFGVA
+394 IGKLIVHEVEVEVV

-418 TFPEF
+418 TFPPF
-423 TDVDDWIDG
+423 TDVDSDGLADWVNG
-432 DIEMLTG
+432 DIVMVTG
-439 TEYADVAVG
+439 TEYADVAEG
-448 TKLTAGTY
+448 TELPAGTY

-463 AEVIREGVNI
+463 TEVVREGTDI

-488 GSVVRGETVVDV
+488 GSVVRGETVVYV
-500 ELVDGDLKLGLASCD
+500 TLVDGDLKLSLASCD
-515 DQIELRTSYTDTEA
+515 DLIELRTSYTDTEA
-529 DDYVANTVPL
+529 DGYVANTVQL
-539 NYTPECTELQPATV
+539 NYTPVCTELQPASV
-553 SPGDQLVLVGKNL
+553 SPGDELVLVGENL

-573 YEDGGPDDIVYA
+573 YEDGGADDIVYA

-600 MVPPGS
+600 MVPPGA

-613 RTCFYSNVNT
+613 RTHFYSNVNT

-632 GEETVIWNY
+632 GVETVIWNY

-647 PQTDEDKNNFQ
+647 PETDEAKNNFQ
-658 NHQREQEGKEHTVT
+658 SHQREQEGKEHTVT
-672 HEADYDLQPSTS
+672 HEADYVLQPSTS
-684 ANSTETAHKFDW
+684 ENSTETAHKFDW

-715 NDWQYVVKSGGSV
+715 NNWEYVVKSGGSV

-735 TTGIRITLTAEII
+735 TTGIRITLTAEMI
-748 SDITENGLIIS
+748 SDITANGLTIS

-765 ASTCRVDKIAV
+765 ALTCRVDKIAV

-791 ESEMIITGTNF
+791 GSEMIITGANF

-814 LTKDTHYTIN
+814 LTKDTHYTVN
-824 SEDQITI
+824 SDEQITI

-878 TLNGTNLDLVENV
+878 TLEGTNLDLVENV

-902 TISTKTQTQIV
+902 TISTKTPTQIV
-913 VVIPG
+913 VEIPG

-940 LAKITRVTSVE
+940 QAKITRVEWVD

-986 LAVSGNDRT
+986 LAFSGNDRT
-995 FTLPET
+995 FTLPEN

-1052 VKSITFGGDKTVS
+1052 VKSITFGGDKTV
-1065 DFTNNDTNQI
+1065 DNFTKNGTNQI

-1112 PTISGHRR
+1112 PTITGHRR

-1156 VAGTVAGFTGKIK
+1156 VAGTVAGFTGQIK

-1178 IYPYDFT
+1178 SYPYDFT
-1185 PVITSVADEYG
+1185 PVITSVTDEYG

-1226 GQYVRIDNLGNPS
+1226 DQYVRINNLGNPS

-1281 EETVWNGSNVV
+1281 EVDVWDGYNVV

-1333 MIQLDQTSLNYLRNN
+1333 MIQLDQTSLDYLRNN

-1361 QVSRVTVLKQQAAG
+1361 QVSRVTVLKKQAAG

-1386 NPVQA
+1386 NPVA
-1391 GHELVIYISNSDY
+1391 AEHELVIYISNSDY

-1414 EYVIGRSESNRE
+1414 EYVTGRSESNRE

-1451 LPDLTITGSVVTPS
+1451 LPDLTITGSVVTPAIS
-1465 INSISRVGWE
+1465 DISRSGWNV
-1475 QLIIEGTNFSDATEV
+1475 IYVDGSNFSTETAV
-1490 TLNGQSLVLDTH
+1490 TLNGQSLTLYTN
-1502 YDRDGNKITIY
+1502 YGLDGNRITIY
-1513 QDRLEPSSNII
+1513 LNTLQASSDKIA
-1524 SGSVTLDG
+1524 G
-1532 TVTESYD
+1532 TVTLNGTVTKEYD
-1539 FTPTVTSFDKTEV
+1539 FKPSNISFDKTEV

-1592 QEAQTGQI
+1592 EGAQTGQI
-1600 TLSCMDGGP
+1600 TLSCIDGVT

-1614 GQTITITSSG
+1614 DQTITITSSG
-1624 GGNQGGSE
+1624 GGNQGGSDDGTVVWSEGPTATSGWSVTISGTKLSGYKKLLVECIIPEKSYGQIVVGSTYTGQYCESE
-1632 TTISDIT
+1632 TVCTFEFDINGDSDIT
-1639 RTGTTLYISGENL
+1639 IRYESGL
-1652 SEVQSVAIANNNLQT
+1652 IA
-1667 HQWSL
+1667 
-1672 LNGQI
+1672 LN
-1677 KIDTFNYYG
+1677 
-1686 FEGDVVLTTKT
+1686 
-1697 SSVVRG
+1697 R
-1703 SYNYKPTVET
+1703 
-1713 ISDPVIVGQEIIIT
+1713 VIV
-1727 GTDLDLVDKVVFDN
+1727 K
-1741 NWGNQ
+1741 
-1746 SYVSKS
+1746 
-1752 GTSTINDIKVT
+1752 
-1763 VPSEAK
+1763 
-1769 SSELKFEC
+1769 
-1777 VGQKL
+1777 
-1782 INTGRN
+1782 
-1788 IEVRQLPTVTS
+1788 
-1799 VSSKYVL
+1799 
-1806 AGDNLTIY
+1806 
-1814 GSDLDLV
+1814 
-1821 EYAQIGTGDELN
+1821 
-1833 VTKVSS
+1833 
-1839 SEISVTIPAGTQSGE
+1839 
-1854 LRLKV
+1854 
-1859 SETIVIESA
+1859 
-1868 QNINIAKD
+1868 
-1876 RVYNEKVE
+1876 
-1884 IAPNGTIEIAGFD
+1884 
-1897 VSGATKIVFAIIRS
+1897 
-1911 QASQGS
+1911 
-1917 IIVNSGDSPVKT
+1917 
-1929 FTYGWVGSE
+1929 
-1938 IVEFGEIDVSGLS
+1938 
-1951 SEVIDNIK
+1951 
-1959 EKGLTLSL
+1959 
-1967 DTKNYYYGSFC
+1967 
-1978 LDSIYIL
+1978 

>member
-55 YPSEYETIFTPE
+55 YPSEYETIFTHGDE
-67 DAVGCVIAS
+67 VGCVIAS
-76 KNGEDYTFVENIEW
+76 KNEEDYTFVENIKW

-103 AANGGKIQAVSD
+103 AENSGKIQAVSD

-127 DQNMNY
+127 DQSMNY

-152 SASTDQSNADALYSS
+152 SASTDQSDADALYAS

-208 CDGDASNTVTSPKI
+208 CEGDASNTVTSPKI

-251 TSNTAVFPNNQTGLL
+251 TSNTAVFPNSETGLL
-266 TPYLWSEED
+266 TPYLWSGTEESK
-275 TEKIYRLNVVPQTFR
+275 EKIYRLNVIPQTFR
-290 DWSLVVTL
+290 NWSLVVTL
-298 NSSVMA
+298 NSSDMA

-394 IGKLIIHGVEFGVA
+394 IGKLIVHEEEVPVE

-432 DIEMLTG
+432 DIVMVTG

-448 TKLTAGTY
+448 TELPAGTY

-463 AEVIREGVNI
+463 TEVVREGVDI

-515 DQIELRTSYTDTEA
+515 DLIELRTSYTDTEA
-529 DDYVANTVPL
+529 DDYVANKVPL
-539 NYTPECTELQPATV
+539 NYTPVCTELQPASV
-553 SPGDQLVLVGKNL
+553 SPGDQLVLVGENL

-573 YEDGGPDDIVYA
+573 YEDGGADDIVYA

-600 MVPPGS
+600 MVPPGA

-632 GEETVIWNY
+632 GVETVIWNY
-641 VSPYHN
+641 ESPYHN
-647 PQTDEDKNNFQ
+647 PETDEDKNNFQ

-672 HEADYDLQPSTS
+672 HEANYVLQPSTS
-684 ANSTETAHKFDW
+684 ENSTETAHKFDW

-715 NDWQYVVKSGGSV
+715 NDWQYVVKSGNEV

-735 TTGIRITLTAEII
+735 TTGIRITLTAEMI
-748 SDITENGLIIS
+748 SDITENGLTIS

-791 ESEMIITGTNF
+791 GSDMIITGTNF
-802 DYVETLSLNGCA
+802 DYVETLSLNGCS
-814 LTKDTHYTIN
+814 LTKDTHYTVN
-824 SEDQITI
+824 SDEQITI
-831 DLNSDFDNQYKKLK
+831 DLNSDFDNQYKKLT

-858 DHEPEAT
+858 DHVPKAT
-865 ISDDTSKLVGETI
+865 ISDDASKLVGETI
-878 TLNGTNLDLVENV
+878 TLKGTNLDLVENV
-891 VFKTG
+891 VFVKAD
-896 SGTVNG
+896 GTAVNG
-902 TISTKTQTQIV
+902 TIDTETQTQIQIV
-913 VVIPG
+913 VQIPEG
-918 DAVAGDVTLDCVDPA
+918 AVTGNITLDCIDYA

-940 LAKITRVTSVE
+940 QAKITRVEWVD

-1031 FANSTVPVGSQLTI
+1031 FANSTVPVGSLLTI

-1052 VKSITFGGDKTVS
+1052 VKSITFGGDKTV
-1065 DFTNNDTNQI
+1065 DNFTKNGTNQI

-1081 GAETGTL
+1081 GAESGTL
-1088 KLNLANGTYVETPTL
+1088 KLNLANGTYVETPEL
-1103 TVADVVLDP
+1103 TVADVAADAPTVTSINPTTGQINGELQIFGANLDKVVSV
-1112 PTISGHRR
+1112 T
-1120 EGSDIIF
+1120 F
-1127 TGTGLDLVDAVY
+1127 TGGVTVDAS
-1139 VNDGSV
+1139 DFITKSTQELKLRIPV
-1145 GFTLVSATEIK
+1145 GAQ
-1156 VAGTVAGFTGKIK
+1156 TG
-1169 VESENGESD
+1169 
-1178 IYPYDFT
+1178 
-1185 PVITSVADEYG
+1185 
-1196 NTITSMDPG
+1196 
-1205 QTIRV
+1205 
-1210 YGNNLDL
+1210 
-1217 ANLLKFNSS
+1217 
-1226 GQYVRIDNLGNPS
+1226 
-1239 IEYVTVT
+1239 
-1246 VPAGATG
+1246 
-1253 STSIQLRDVMGGDQG
+1253 
-1268 SLGGLTVNALDGT
+1268 
-1281 EETVWNGSNVV
+1281 
-1292 YSDWNSVNVGDYV
+1292 
-1305 IVYVNPSNNSSD
+1305 
-1317 WSFQL
+1317 
-1322 NGNTYTNSTGV
+1322 
-1333 MIQLDQTSLNYLRNN
+1333 
-1348 GGFQIGNISTNNC
+1348 
-1361 QVSRVTVLKQQAAG
+1361 
-1375 GLELVFDKYSP
+1375 
-1386 NPVQA
+1386 
-1391 GHELVIYISNSDY
+1391 
-1404 IASVLFSGCS
+1404 
-1414 EYVIGRSESNRE
+1414 
-1426 YKVTVP
+1426 
-1432 NEAVTGRVT
+1432 T
-1441 LKLTDGSTME
+1441 LKLNLANGSYVETST
-1451 LPDLTITGSVVTPS
+1451 LTITGGGEQIVPT
-1465 INSISRVGWE
+1465 INPPITRYD
-1475 QLIIEGTNFSDATEV
+1475 QLIYVDGTNLKSVTSVYLNDEDNPLSEGVYSVNDAGT
-1490 TLNGQSLVLDTH
+1490 
-1502 YDRDGNKITIY
+1502 RITIDLTKGG
-1513 QDRLEPSSNII
+1513 QK
-1524 SGSVTLDG
+1524 GVTGFVKVGYDG
-1532 TVTESYD
+1532 GTKKENYN

-1566 LVNKVIFTGGA
+1566 LVDKITFVNGDSSCG
-1577 YCEVT
+1577 VT
-1582 PGETLTFTVP
+1582 VQVPGETLTFTVP
-1592 QEAQTGQI
+1592 EGAQTGQI
-1600 TLSCMDGGP
+1600 TLSCIDGGT

-1639 RTGTTLYISGENL
+1639 RIGTTLYISGENL

-1806 AGDNLTIY
+1806 AGENLTIY

-1854 LRLKV
+1854 LQLKV
-1859 SETIVIESA
+1859 SETIVINSA

-1884 IAPNGTIEIAGFD
+1884 ISPNGTVEIAGFD
-1897 VSGATKIVFAIIRS
+1897 VSGATKIVLAIIRPTS
-1911 QASQGS
+1911 SQGS

-1929 FTYGWVGSE
+1929 FNYGWAGSE
-1938 IVEFGEIDVSGLS
+1938 IVEFGEIDVSELS
-1951 SEVIDNIK
+1951 SEAIENIK
-1959 EKGLTLSL
+1959 NNGLTLSRGQ
-1967 DTKNYYYGSFC
+1967 YEGSSFY